1 MKYGVWCHILN
12 KMLWEPSGCSGIN
25 KMSTGGDKKQGKAC
39 GKRYAQ
45 VTGLDF
51 EETFA
56 PVAMLTQFTY
66 Y

>member
-1 MKYGVWCHILN
+1 
-12 KMLWEPSGCSGIN
+12 MLWEPSGCSGIN